1 MASQAHVDDVLTALE
16 ALVGE
21 IAPLRTQA
29 DSLRREVALAR
40 KDYEQALRSLND
52 ETERLTAKQNALRA
66 RLKSGESMTTT
77 PTTAGARAAGA
88 SVPATAP
95 PSTQPVVPAIPVAI
109 PTDSRAERKRA
120 LADFI
125 ISVVDSA
132 QENVVRERLNIVL
145 ADTSRDIGDM
155 LEDLSW
161 GPIWSARSEWETLDE
176 QATRLE
182 AWRTSLTA
190 RRLHWQRELIE
201 LEREG
206 RKYFLPERRQRSSPE
221 WLAFLGDLA
230 TEQQKEN
237 VRLQHEVEV
246 LERQLSGRRA
256 GGGRGDE

>member
-16 ALVGE
+16 TLVAE

-29 DSLRREVALAR
+29 DSLRREVAQAR
-40 KDYEQALRSLND
+40 KDYEQALRALND

-66 RLKSGESMTTT
+66 RLKSREPMTATS
-77 PTTAGARAAGA
+77 TTAGLRTSSPSA
-88 SVPATAP
+88 PAP
-95 PSTQPVVPAIPVAI
+95 VLPSGQPVVPIAPVSV
-109 PTDSRAERKRA
+109 PTDPRAERKRA

-132 QENVVRERLNIVL
+132 QETVVRERLNIVL

-176 QATRLE
+176 QAARLE
-182 AWRTSLTA
+182 AWRASLTA
-190 RRLHWQRELIE
+190 RRSHWQRELID
-201 LEREG
+201 LERDG
-206 RKYFLPERRQRSSPE
+206 RKYFLPERRQRAPTE

-230 TEQQKEN
+230 KEQQTEN
-237 VRLQHEVEV
+237 ARLLHEVEV
-246 LERQLSGRRA
+246 LERQLSARRA
-256 GGGRGDE
+256 GGGRDE